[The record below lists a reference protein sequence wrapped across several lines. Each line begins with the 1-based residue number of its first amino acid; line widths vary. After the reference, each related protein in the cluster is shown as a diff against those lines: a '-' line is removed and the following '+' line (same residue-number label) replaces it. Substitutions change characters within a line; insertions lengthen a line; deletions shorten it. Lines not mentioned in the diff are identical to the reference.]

1 MPELI
6 QVIQG
11 NTAGL
16 HKIMSL
22 FRKQWTSKYLGRDV
36 ADEEVD
42 ENCPISKRQL
52 EKKIQNIATKERRT
66 GRLRWYVHS
75 HILAKFG
82 LENLAVADGLQSSDM
97 CADATMVSV
106 SQHTNTPSI
115 KQFVRPVSPALHKAT
130 SPDLKHNIPKIKPVS
145 SPQNSISP
153 MEVECASPA
162 LSANHCQPT
171 AQGSRISSAEN
182 SHLNV
187 ENRIL
192 INGNNSQMCNPALIN
207 DTMTTAK
214 TSQELTSQNI
224 ETVCINWYVFDWCKN
239 CFHAL

>member
-6 QVIQG
+6 QVIHG
-11 NTAGL
+11 NTAGM

-22 FRKQWTSKYLGRDV
+22 FRKQWTSKCLGRDV
-36 ADEEVD
+36 SDEEVD

-52 EKKIQNIATKERRT
+52 EKKIQNIATKERKT
-66 GRLRWYVHS
+66 DRLRWYVHS

-82 LENLAVADGLQSSDM
+82 LENLVVADGLNIP
-97 CADATMVSV
+97 DASVDANMIAV

-130 SPDLKHNIPKIKPVS
+130 SPELKHSIPKIKPVS
-145 SPQNSISP
+145 SPRNSTSP

-162 LSANHCQPT
+162 LTGSHCQQP
-171 AQGSRISSAEN
+171 AQGSRISCVEN
-182 SHLNV
+182 SHLYV
-187 ENRIL
+187 ENSSNI
-192 INGNNSQMCNPALIN
+192 GNTSQICYPALIN

-214 TSQELTSQNI
+214 TTSNTSQESTSQNI
-224 ETVCINWYVFDWCKN
+224 ETVY
-239 CFHAL
+239 